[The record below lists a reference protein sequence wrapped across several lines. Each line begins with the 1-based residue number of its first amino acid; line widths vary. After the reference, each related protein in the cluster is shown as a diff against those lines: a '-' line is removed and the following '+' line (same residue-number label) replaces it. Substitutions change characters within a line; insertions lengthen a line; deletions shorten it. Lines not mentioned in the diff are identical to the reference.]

1 MSGNNAGLPGL
12 GKNPG
17 LPGLGNNPGLPGLGN
32 NPGLP
37 LRLRNNIAE
46 GARDMR
52 KKQINRMKK
61 NNNTK
66 TQKKMN
72 LVRDKKQ
79 ETMTKLDEY
88 HTYCRDLTVA
98 YDKKHGEVE
107 SATIIINNIREQ
119 LDEGTDDLLRHIR
132 AAEGLN
138 NNYNRI
144 GQNDTNEILA
154 ILNEIIGKV
163 PGNLTASVSK
173 LERYKAQQLIME
185 RERRTNDEQI
195 QIRLQSIR
203 DRVNA
208 IKNVKGLPKKDG
220 SNNYVEPVEGIVNK
234 IVMAERRP
242 TKRNKRSKSA
252 SYSSPRAMRA
262 HGSLQNARNIAK
274 KTAQN
279 RRRLKGKYERKQFAA
294 APGQGYSKRRK
305 KMTSKNQLRNKTP
318 PKLAPQPL
326 RDFPSSE
333 KSSISELNGNN
344 INSFGTQGDNNEWGG
359 KASSPWAAGPKKSA
373 NKKTPQGVNS
383 NDPFQMNNF
392 KL

>member
-1 MSGNNAGLPGL
+1 MSGNNAGIPLGL
-12 GKNPG
+12 RKNPG
-17 LPGLGNNPGLPGLGN
+17 LPGLRK

-88 HTYCRDLTVA
+88 HTYCRDLTAA

-173 LERYKAQQLIME
+173 LERYKAEQLRME

-242 TKRNKRSKSA
+242 TKRIKRSKSV

-262 HGSLQNARNIAK
+262 HSSLQNARNIAK

-279 RRRLKGKYERKQFAA
+279 RRWLKGKHN
-294 APGQGYSKRRK
+294 GK
-305 KMTSKNQLRNKTP
+305 KMTRKNQFRTNMP
-318 PKLAPQPL
+318 PKLAPQPR

-344 INSFGTQGDNNEWGG
+344 INSLDTQGNNNEWGG
-359 KASSPWAAGPKKSA
+359 NASSPWVAGPKKSA
-373 NKKTPQGVNS
+373 NKKSANKKTPQAVDPNDPYAINNS
-383 NDPFQMNNF
+383 NNF
-392 KL
+392 